1 MFLLEVNTMNGL
13 VALLILSGFVVVPLV
28 CFTLYA
34 YLEYQLNRNPYDSPL
49 SKKDQEYYDS
59 LPLK

>member
-1 MFLLEVNTMNGL
+1 MNGL
-13 VALLILSGFVVVPLV
+13 VLILIILGFAAVPLV

-49 SKKDQEYYDS
+49 SEKDQEYYDS

>member
-1 MFLLEVNTMNGL
+1 MNLLL
-13 VALLILSGFVVVPLV
+13 ASIILFGFVVVPLG
-28 CFTLYA
+28 CFILYA